1 MIRESVLADEGGEQ
15 MNAPFAEN
23 TGGGAGDAQRM
34 REYLA
39 AGSFLGA
46 NSPEA

>member
-23 TGGGAGDAQRM
+23 FKKEDGTC
-34 REYLA
+34 
-39 AGSFLGA
+39 
-46 NSPEA
+46 

>member
-1 MIRESVLADEGGEQ
+1 MERVSKEGRKGFVG
-15 MNAPFAEN
+15 PT